1 MAKEAAKD
9 AVSAALYK
17 VNLHCLECA
26 ARIKKPLLRIQG
38 VHSVETNFEK
48 SEVKVVGLIDSKKIH
63 ERIEKLSKKK
73 VELLKLEE
81 NFKETV
87 VVQKV
92 VKETKAA
99 VVFTSTVKAHIHCD
113 QCAADFR
120 RKLLRHKGIY
130 NVKSDIKAQTL
141 VIEGI
146 LEGEKLVKHII
157 KKLHKH
163 AELVSSKEIK
173 KEEKKVEK
181 KEEKKEEVKKVEE
194 TKIEKKIIDASE
206 VKEVQEKL
214 KASNTP
220 YIIHYVYA
228 PQWFSDEDPNACSI
242 M

>member
-26 ARIKKPLLRIQG
+26 VKIKKPLLRIQG
-38 VHSVETNFEK
+38 VHSVDTNFEK
-48 SEVKVVGLIDSKKIH
+48 SEVKVVGVIDSKKIH
-63 ERIEKLSKKK
+63 QKIEKLSKKK
-73 VELLKLEE
+73 VELLKVEE

-87 VVQKV
+87 VVEKV
-92 VKETKAA
+92 VKETKALI
-99 VVFTSTVKAHIHCD
+99 VFASTVKAHLHCD
-113 QCAADFR
+113 QCEADFR

-130 NVKSDIKAQTL
+130 NVKSDMKAQTL
-141 VIEGI
+141 TIEGI
-146 LEGEKLVKHII
+146 IEGEKLVKHII

-173 KEEKKVEK
+173 KEEKVEK
-181 KEEKKEEVKKVEE
+181 KEEKKVEIKKVEE
-194 TKIEKKIIDASE
+194 TKIEKKVIEVSE

-220 YIIHYVYA
+220 YLIHYVYA